1 MILLEIIVCMYKCAG
16 DREITEPQTSA
27 YKHAFAFILVLKQ
40 VIIFSSD
47 HSKLLLYPLQVVEKN

>member
-27 YKHAFAFILVLKQ
+27 YKHTFAFTLVLKQ

>member
-1 MILLEIIVCMYKCAG
+1 MILPEIIACMYECAG
-16 DREITEPQTSA
+16 DREIPEPQTSA

-47 HSKLLLYPLQVVEKN
+47 HSKLQLYSLQVLEI